1 VRTRK
6 RTTKL
11 GIKLLFSFAVVPV
24 LVSSTL
30 AITPWS
36 ASAQTSLRLPVS
48 QGATQR
54 FIVTVASRSDV
65 AIIANEVE
73 AAGATVDYRFTKVL
87 TGFSASLTAAQAEAL
102 GADPRV
108 LNINLDEKI
117 SLDSFATSTEIP
129 AASGDVIPGRYIVTL
144 KSTTNQSAKA
154 GVLSILG
161 TSVIAKFTEV
171 FTGYTADLT
180 PAQLAALESNP
191 AVLNIEQDQII
202 TINSDQSDP
211 PWGLDRIDQSDL
223 PLNQHY
229 VDRSNGTGVT
239 AYVVDTG
246 IAPHTEF
253 GNRLVVGRNYVGN
266 LNGDL
271 NYTDCNGH
279 GTHVAGIIGST
290 TYGVAKRVTLVPVRV
305 LDCNGNGT
313 TSSVIAGVDWAV
325 NNHVAGDPAVMNLS
339 LGGAKSQAL
348 DNAVKR
354 ATVDGIVVAVAAGN
368 DSQNACSYSPS
379 REPSAITVG
388 SSTRLDAVSSFS
400 NIGSCVDLFAPGSAI
415 TSTWIKHPVT
425 NAERTLTISGTS
437 MASPHVA
444 GAAAA
449 IWGANLQATAATV
462 TTATLSSTSL
472 GKLSNA
478 PCQSPN
484 LLLYVNSQADPIAP
498 LEDSLNTAR
507 AITGPNGKIA
517 SSIVGATSEMN
528 EPAHARNTAS
538 HSVWFSYLAP
548 SSGLLEL
555 NTRCSNFDTVL
566 AVYTGSSMNT
576 LAEVAFND
584 DEQSRKIL
592 TSAVQFSVTQGE
604 TYQIAVDGWNG
615 AIGQVTLNWQL
626 TLPIAPNAPSQV
638 AAVTSRS
645 RHAEI
650 TWNAPTHSID
660 SLPYTVTSYT
670 VTASPGSTTCVW
682 VQGPLACTFTNL
694 SDGASYTFSVKATNI
709 LPSGPA
715 DSPASTSSNAIVPQ
729 TTNPVVTSAQSW
741 GVDRVDQTSR
751 VLDGKFTSTNRGS
764 DSIVFIVDTGVSAN
778 SEFGQRLLPGR
789 NFVLDNPP
797 ILDSAN
803 TADCHGH
810 GTHVAST
817 ATGRSF
823 GIAND
828 ALIVP
833 VRVLNC
839 QGEGTTTDLLAS
851 LEYIFNYPLNG
862 KRAVVNISLGGSHDA
877 SLDVAITRL
886 INKGIVVVVAAG
898 NNGDSDILAD
908 RDACNYSPASAPS
921 AITVGATTIDDARAS
936 FSNIGTCLD
945 IFAPGTGI
953 KGASIDPAFA
963 DATYSGT
970 SMAAPHVAGAAAIA
984 LTALPLATPEQIA
997 NLLINNAT
1005 SGILTDVD
1013 AGSPNRLLMVQ
1024 MINPI
1029 ISIAPSRF
1037 LDTRSSGIK
1046 IGQTDG
1052 TGTPYELTVAGV
1064 SGVPSTGVAAV
1075 AMNVTVVDGEATDVG
1090 GFVTVYPCGTRPDSS
1105 NLNFVNGQTV
1115 PNAVVAPVSPGG
1127 KVCFYVYGKAHLLAD
1142 VSGYFTAGFSP
1153 LSAPTRLLDTRGSGN
1168 KVGKTDGSG
1177 IAYELTVAGGNGLP
1191 AAGTL
1196 GTVAMNVTV
1205 VDGKAT
1211 DVGGYVTV
1219 YPCGTRPNSSN
1230 LNFVNGQTVPNA
1242 VIASVSS
1249 AGKVC
1254 FYVYGEAHILADVS
1268 GYFDSSLT
1276 ALSAPARLLDT
1287 RGSGNKVGKIDG
1299 TGTPYELLVAGQGG
1313 IPSSGVAA
1321 VALNVTVVDGETSNL
1336 GGYVTVYPCGEKPD
1350 ASNLNF
1356 VNGQTIPNS
1365 VITSLSTTGR
1375 ICLYVYG
1382 KAHLLVDVSGYFSNV
1397 A

>member
-1 VRTRK
+1 MRTKNKETK
-6 RTTKL
+6 RGGRYWL
-11 GIKLLFSFAVVPV
+11 CLVVVPLLFTA
-24 LVSSTL
+24 TL
-30 AITPWS
+30 AVIPAAAT
-36 ASAQTSLRLPVS
+36 AEIALQLPIA
-48 QGATQR
+48 QGAAQR
-54 FIVTVASRSDV
+54 YIVTVASRSDV

-102 GADPRV
+102 GSDPRV

-129 AASGDVIPGRYIVTL
+129 AAAGDVIPGRYIVTL
-144 KSTTNQSAKA
+144 KSTANQSAKA

-180 PAQLAALESNP
+180 PAQLVALESNP
-191 AVLNIEQDQII
+191 AVQNIEQDQII

-211 PWGLDRIDQSDL
+211 PSWGLDRIDQSDL

-229 VDRSNGTGVT
+229 VDRSNGNLVT

-266 LNGDL
+266 LDGDL

-279 GTHVAGIIGST
+279 GTHVAGIIGSNS
-290 TYGVAKRVTLVPVRV
+290 YGVAKRVTLVPVRV

-313 TSSVIAGVDWAV
+313 TSSVIAGITWAV
-325 NNHVAGDPAVMNLS
+325 NNHVLGTPAVMNLS
-339 LGGAKSQAL
+339 LGGAESDLL
-348 DNAVKR
+348 DNAVET
-354 ATVDGIVVAVAAGN
+354 ATLDGIIVTVAAGN
-368 DSQNACSYSPS
+368 SSQNACGYSPS

-388 SSTRLDAVSSFS
+388 ASTISDTVSSFS

-415 TSTWIKHPVT
+415 TSTWIKDPET
-425 NAERTLTISGTS
+425 NAERTRTISGTS

-449 IWGANLQATAATV
+449 IWGANLQATPASV
-462 TTATLSSTSL
+462 TTATLASTSL

-478 PCQSPN
+478 PCQTPN
-484 LLLYVNSQADPIAP
+484 LLLYVNSHAGPIAP

-507 AITGPNGKIA
+507 VITGPNGKILN
-517 SSIVGATSEMN
+517 SIVGATSEMN
-528 EPAHARNTAS
+528 EPAHARNAAS

-548 SSGLLEL
+548 STGLLEL
-555 NTRCSNFDTVL
+555 NTQCSNFDTVL

-576 LAEVAFND
+576 LVEVVFND
-584 DEQSRKIL
+584 DQQSRKVL
-592 TSAVQFSVTQGE
+592 TSAVQFSVTQGQ
-604 TYQIAVDGWNG
+604 TYRIAVDGWNG

-626 TLPIAPNAPSQV
+626 TLPIPPNAPSQI

-645 RHAEI
+645 RHAEV
-650 TWNAPTHSID
+650 TWNAPTHSVD
-660 SLPYTVTSYT
+660 SLPYQVSSYT
-670 VTASPGSTTCVW
+670 VTASPGGTTCVW
-682 VQGPLACTFTNL
+682 TQGPLACTFTNL

-715 DSPASTSSNAIVPQ
+715 DSPASTSSNAVVPQ
-729 TTNPVVTSAQSW
+729 TANPVMSSTQSW

-764 DSIVFIVDTGVSAN
+764 DSIVFVVDTGVSAN

-797 ILDSAN
+797 ILDP
-803 TADCHGH
+803 TDTTDCHGH

-839 QGEGTTTDLLAS
+839 QGEGSTNDLLAS

-862 KRAVVNISLGGSHDA
+862 RRAVVNISLGGSHNFDIDA
-877 SLDVAITRL
+877 AIARL
-886 INKGIVVVVAAG
+886 VNKGIVAVVAAG
-898 NNGDSDILAD
+898 NHGDSDVLSD

-945 IFAPGTGI
+945 IFAPGTDI

-1005 SGILTDVD
+1005 SGILKDVD
-1013 AGSPNRLLMVQ
+1013 AESPNRLLMAR
-1024 MINPI
+1024 MINLI
-1029 ISIAPSRF
+1029 
-1037 LDTRSSGIK
+1037 TSG
-1046 IGQTDG
+1046 T
-1052 TGTPYELTVAGV
+1052 
-1064 SGVPSTGVAAV
+1064 S
-1075 AMNVTVVDGEATDVG
+1075 
-1090 GFVTVYPCGTRPDSS
+1090 
-1105 NLNFVNGQTV
+1105 
-1115 PNAVVAPVSPGG
+1115 
-1127 KVCFYVYGKAHLLAD
+1127 
-1142 VSGYFTAGFSP
+1142 
-1153 LSAPTRLLDTRGSGN
+1153 TRLLN
-1168 KVGKTDGSG
+1168 
-1177 IAYELTVAGGNGLP
+1177 
-1191 AAGTL
+1191 
-1196 GTVAMNVTV
+1196 
-1205 VDGKAT
+1205 
-1211 DVGGYVTV
+1211 
-1219 YPCGTRPNSSN
+1219 TRPT
-1230 LNFVNGQTVPNA
+1230 G
-1242 VIASVSS
+1242 I
-1249 AGKVC
+1249 
-1254 FYVYGEAHILADVS
+1254 
-1268 GYFDSSLT
+1268 
-1276 ALSAPARLLDT
+1276 
-1287 RGSGNKVGKIDG
+1287 KVGKIDG

-1313 IPSSGVAA
+1313 VPSSGVAA

-1336 GGYVTVYPCGEKPD
+1336 GGYVTVYPCGDKPD

-1382 KAHLLVDVSGYFSNV
+1382 KAHLLVDVSGYFTNV
-1397 A
+1397 T